1 MWNTWLKKNKTAM
14 LFHRVCIIYICTS
27 SVWEFQLLH
36 IVSNTWYG
44 HSLILAILMVR
55 GGISLWFLICFP
67 LMTTDDEHFFMSL
80 CVICIFLPTHPF
92 FGDVSVQI
100 FYSLILESFL
110 IIKFRVPFRCC
121 LQTFYQIC
129 LSANNFSLWL
139 AFSLFNNV
147 FLKSS

>member
-1 MWNTWLKKNKTAM
+1 MWIYAYMLSFFLGKYPEVKSMDYMICETLDLKKNKTAM

-67 LMTTDDEHFFMSL
+67 LMTTDDEHFFMS
-80 CVICIFLPTHPF
+80 
-92 FGDVSVQI
+92 
-100 FYSLILESFL
+100 
-110 IIKFRVPFRCC
+110 
-121 LQTFYQIC
+121 
-129 LSANNFSLWL
+129 
-139 AFSLFNNV
+139 
-147 FLKSS
+147 